1 MTVYKENRLVFK
13 HEKSKVIAANNE
25 QISNI
30 IADKYGKK
38 LEHEDDV
45 KQDWVQMMKLGLSK
59 AQKKTIRFAG
69 KDRKKQL
76 FQYYED
82 LKGQELDELH
92 YKKTQERCDEKAPHE
107 MEDELSALRSAKSPL
122 ANVE

>member
-1 MTVYKENRLVFK
+1 LTVYKENRLVFK
-13 HEKSKVIAANNE
+13 HEKRRVVAVTND

-30 IADKYGKK
+30 IVDKYGKNT
-38 LEHEDDV
+38 EHEDNV
-45 KQDWVQMMKLGLSK
+45 KQDWIEMVKLGLSK

-82 LKGQELDELH
+82 LKG
-92 YKKTQERCDEKAPHE
+92 
-107 MEDELSALRSAKSPL
+107 
-122 ANVE
+122 